1 METNRRRLLKFLAG
15 SPLLY
20 PAAVAA
26 SAWQSGQRLDPIIDA
41 ASQALNVFDFEA
53 VARERLSIAHFGYLA
68 TGSDDDGTLRANREG
83 FTRFQLRVRRLVD
96 VREIDMSVKLFG
108 GYMVESHH
116 PGPGR
121 HPAGVSRG
129 RRNRLRARRGRRQAS
144 ADALDTNLDGD
155 RRGQQGARRARLVSA
170 VPDRSVERH
179 ARARQAGAGV
189 RMPGPRV
196 DGRSAGRFQP

>member
-1 METNRRRLLKFLAG
+1 MGTSQFDRRRVLKFLAG

-53 VARERLSIAHFGYLA
+53 VARERLPVAHFGYIA
-68 TGSDDDGTLRANREG
+68 TGSDDDGTFRANREG

-108 GYMVESHH
+108 GTWSS
-116 PGPGR
+116 PIILAP
-121 HPAGVSRG
+121 VSSQ
-129 RRNRLRARRGRRQAS
+129 RAFHADAEIAS
-144 ADALDTNLDGD
+144 ARAAAAASI
-155 RRGQQGARRARLVSA
+155 RRSSRRSPRRRSKRSTPRAASRSGFSSIRPINGA
-170 VPDRSVERH
+170 
-179 ARARQAGAGV
+179 
-189 RMPGPRV
+189 
-196 DGRSAGRFQP
+196 

>member
-1 METNRRRLLKFLAG
+1 METDRRRLLKFLAG

-53 VARERLSIAHFGYLA
+53 VARERLSVAHFGYLA

-83 FTRFQLRVRRLVD
+83 FMRFQLRVRRLVD

-108 GYMVESHH
+108 STWSSPIILAPVGSQRAFHADAES
-116 PGPGR
+116 
-121 HPAGVSRG
+121 
-129 RRNRLRARRGRRQAS
+129 AS
-144 ADALDTNLDGD
+144 A
-155 RRGQQGARRARLVSA
+155 RAAAAGKHPQMLST
-170 VPDRSVERH
+170 
-179 ARARQAGAGV
+179 RQAGAGGG
-189 RMPGPRV
+189 MPGPRV
-196 DGRSAGRFQP
+196 NGRPAGRLQS